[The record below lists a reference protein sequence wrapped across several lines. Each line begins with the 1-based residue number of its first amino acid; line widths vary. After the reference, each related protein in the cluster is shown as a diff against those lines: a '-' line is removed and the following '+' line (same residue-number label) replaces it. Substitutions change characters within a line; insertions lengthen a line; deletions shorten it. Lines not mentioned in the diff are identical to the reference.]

1 MSGCSM
7 RAAEADGRDA
17 CWTGQ
22 RRQVAGL
29 GARTSGWGLQGARVA
44 EGVRRISTVRIQA
57 AGLIALLDP
66 ILAARRRRT
75 ARTVHCVCVLLRVSA
90 TIHRYLCSITSPTD
104 GRDPLPPGQRNIK
117 DYMTGRPAPL
127 AGRPADRAKLTCTHQ
142 AGGQKRSFLPSDG
155 SLCTTMASTSRT
167 VRTLNG
173 MVMLG
178 DPLTT

>member
-29 GARTSGWGLQGARVA
+29 GTRTSGWGLQGARVA

-66 ILAARRRRT
+66 ILAARRRRRVSLR
-75 ARTVHCVCVLLRVSA
+75 AVFGCVCLPRFTDIFVRF
-90 TIHRYLCSITSPTD
+90 TSPTH